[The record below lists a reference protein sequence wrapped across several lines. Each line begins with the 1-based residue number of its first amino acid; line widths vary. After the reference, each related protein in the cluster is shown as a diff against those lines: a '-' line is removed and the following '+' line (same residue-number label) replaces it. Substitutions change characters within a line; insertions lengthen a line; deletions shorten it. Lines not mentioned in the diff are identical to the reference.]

1 MAGKCQG
8 MRLGFGARWAL
19 FGVRVLDI
27 ETDDDPEDDRDP
39 ED

>member
-1 MAGKCQG
+1 MAGKCQACG
-8 MRLGFGARWAL
+8 SGS
-19 FGVRVLDI
+19 VRDGHCSECGSWDI